1 MADDATNIAPNGDLA
16 KHNIV
21 FTNTMQLLEYDYAVH
36 KISPK
41 YKPEAKDPT
50 QLLVYRNAEDDI
62 KFIELNPI
70 TFRLLALCQQES
82 MTAEQAL
89 KLLAEEL
96 KHPQPALIIQFGL
109 GILEDLRGQGV
120 ILGTKFQSKTATNL
134 KSKELRKI

>member
-1 MADDATNIAPNGDLA
+1 
-16 KHNIV
+16 
-21 FTNTMQLLEYDYAVH
+21 MQLLEYDYAVH

-41 YKPEAKDPT
+41 YKPKAKEPT

-62 KFIELNPI
+62 KFRGLNRI
-70 TFRLLALCQQES
+70 TFRLLTLCQQES

-89 KLLAEEL
+89 TMLAEEL

-120 ILGTKFQSKTATNL
+120 ILGTK
-134 KSKELRKI
+134 I